1 MMTCTLACA
10 RDLRVPQMKNME
22 HQTDRGITQGA
33 RSTDIGSCNHVINV
47 LRNGMIREDVCFKQL
62 VQKHSGCS
70 ARSWQTDRSYGKP
83 PELMPHVHLIM
94 APFRVRNTADDVSS
108 MPCRIVLSKRVI
120 LPCRGNEGP
129 RSCDRVLVIR
139 QRYQIR

>member
-1 MMTCTLACA
+1 MACTLAYA

-22 HQTDRGITQGA
+22 HQADRGITQGA
-33 RSTDIGSCNHVINV
+33 RPTDIGSCDHIINV
-47 LRNGMIREDVCFKQL
+47 LRNGVIRQDVCFEQL
-62 VQKHSGCS
+62 VQEHSGCS

-94 APFRVRNTADDVSS
+94 APFRVRNTADGVSI
-108 MPCRIVLSKRVI
+108 MPGRILCSERVI
-120 LPCRGNEGP
+120 LPCRSNEGP

-139 QRYQIR
+139 Q